1 MFVESLKEIKSL
13 QPEHKRGRDKAVATG
28 FPTRKTEA
36 FSYVQLKE
44 VETTSY
50 SPSNEGHTISFSN
63 ESFELLTFSQAIEKY
78 GVFITNHYE
87 KMIGEEDSYFSLVN
101 HGWGN
106 NHYFLFFKESI
117 EETISIEEV
126 FSGKENMLFSSL
138 YIFVAAKVKVC
149 LHHKTTV
156 KGENNCVNRAVHIFQ
171 EKNSEV
177 TIYET
182 SELEKNNT
190 VFYHTRAK
198 IKKEGNFTHQS
209 GTFGCKTFRNEIK
222 AYLLEERAACTLE
235 GFWNG
240 ADHFGIHHLVHCSH
254 LAPYTTSRQH
264 YQGVSDDHARA
275 SFEGQIFVDKQAQK
289 TDSYQLSK
297 HLLVGEKSSGFS
309 KPNLEV
315 FADDVKASHG
325 AIVSMLNE
333 EELFYLKSRGISEEK
348 SAFILKRGFLSFFL
362 ETIEDKN
369 VYKCFERLIT

>member
-1 MFVESLKEIKSL
+1 MFVETLKELKNL
-13 QPEHKRGRDKAVATG
+13 QPEQKRGRDKAIATP

-36 FSYVQLKE
+36 FSYVNLKE

-50 SPSNEGHTISFSN
+50 ATSNEGHHISFS
-63 ESFELLTFSQAIEKY
+63 EGSFELLTFSQAIEKY
-78 GVFITNHYE
+78 GVFITNQHE
-87 KMIGEEDSYFSLVN
+87 KMIGEEDSYFALVN

-106 NHYFLFFKESI
+106 NQYFLFIKESLQDLV
-117 EETISIEEV
+117 TIEEV
-126 FSGKENMLFSSL
+126 FSGRGNLLFSSL
-138 YIFVAAKVKVC
+138 HIFVAAKAKVSF
-149 LHHKTTV
+149 HHKTTV
-156 KGENNCVNRAVHIFQ
+156 KGENNCINRSVHIFQ

-182 SELEKNNT
+182 SDLEQNNA

-198 IKKEGNFTHQS
+198 IKKEGIFTHRS
-209 GTFGCKTFRNEIK
+209 GTLGCKTFRNEIK
-222 AYLLEERAACTLE
+222 SYLLEERAACTLE

-240 ADHFGIHHLVHCSH
+240 ADHFGVHHLVHCSH

-275 SFEGQIFVDKQAQK
+275 SFEGQIYVDKQAQK

-297 HLLVGEKSSGFS
+297 HLLVGEKSAGFS

-325 AIVSMLNE
+325 ATVSMLNE
-333 EELFYLKSRGISEEK
+333 EELFYLKSRGISQEK
-348 SAFILKRGFLSFFL
+348 SASILKRGFLAFFL
-362 ETIEDKN
+362 EAIEHNEVCKS
-369 VYKCFERLIT
+369 FERLIT